1 MDIEDVDPAE
11 LVNEMQVQMGH
22 RANSQILKRWAD
34 NCGEAFDWYVGAV
47 PGIAWMHPGEE
58 APTDEGAIC
67 LSAMTFDPYEYPR
80 DHEKIFSGTISVRP
94 NGHGPVMQANY
105 DLANETGL
113 LTTLFGARAVRLVKD
128 GDRVSGVI
136 CQGVADG
143 AHTQVNVKKDVILA
157 TGDYLGNDEMISYYM
172 PWIYSNKDKYTFTY
186 NSRDLNNDAPDMGG
200 GHRIAL

>member
-1 MDIEDVDPAE
+1 
-11 LVNEMQVQMGH
+11 
-22 RANSQILKRWAD
+22 
-34 NCGEAFDWYVGAV
+34 
-47 PGIAWMHPGEE
+47 
-58 APTDEGAIC
+58 
-67 LSAMTFDPYEYPR
+67 
-80 DHEKIFSGTISVRP
+80 
-94 NGHGPVMQANY
+94 MQANY

-143 AHTQVNVKKDVILA
+143 AHTQMNVKKDVILA
-157 TGDYLGNDEMISYYM
+157 TGDYLGNDEMLSYYM